1 MACYFSVPTP
11 RPIFEQTTQVAA
23 TLLPLAALLPT
34 VASAPSTYIGQTKE
48 RRSNL
53 AYLIDAGR
61 VFTLDENENAPRTA
75 TFSDSRATD
84 ELLIRN
90 FAALNGAQA
99 E

>member
-1 MACYFSVPTP
+1 MFRLTL
-11 RPIFEQTTQVAA
+11 ITLA
-23 TLLPLAALLPT
+23 TLLPT
-34 VASAPSTYIGQTKE
+34 VACAPSTNNGQTRE

-53 AYLIDAGR
+53 AHLIAAGC
-61 VFTLDENENAPRTA
+61 VFTFDENENTPRTA

-90 FAALNGAQA
+90 FAALKGAQV

>member
-1 MACYFSVPTP
+1 MSKQSKLGFSLIT
-11 RPIFEQTTQVAA
+11 
-23 TLLPLAALLPT
+23 LAALLPT
-34 VASAPSTYIGQTKE
+34 VTCAPSTNIGQTKE
-48 RRSNL
+48 RRSDL
-53 AYLIDAGR
+53 AYLIDAGC

-90 FAALNGAQA
+90 FAALNGAQV